1 MLLLGWLYWEN
12 AIDGVRELL
21 SAWDV
26 IGTALDRLDSMG
38 LKSLRT
44 VLAPAVVVALMLPL
58 VVVACLLLVAALMS
72 PVIARLVAAR
82 RFPALQRRADASTWR
97 GVLRWL
103 GRGLLAVLLAVL
115 LLAASLPFWWL
126 SVWAVLLPPL
136 IWGGLAAQL
145 LSAGALASH
154 ASAGERRALLK
165 QHRWPL
171 LVIGLVCGAL
181 ATLPLLL
188 WATGAVAFVLAPLLG
203 VVSVWL
209 YTLVFSFAAAW
220 FTHYLLAELQ
230 ALRVSVP
237 MPAESLETPARLEVP
252 FPD

>member
-26 IGTALDRLDSMG
+26 MGAALARLDSMG

-58 VVVACLLLVAALMS
+58 VVVACLLLVAVLMS

-82 RFPALQRRADASTWR
+82 RFPALQRRADASTR
-97 GVLRWL
+97 RSALRWL
-103 GRGLLAVLLAVL
+103 GKGLLAVL
-115 LLAASLPFWWL
+115 LLAASLPLGWL
-126 SVWAVLLPPL
+126 SVWAALLLPL
-136 IWGGLAAQL
+136 IWGGLAAQV

-171 LVIGLVCGAL
+171 LAIGLVCGAL

-209 YTLVFSFAAAW
+209 HALVFTFAAAW

-230 ALRVSVP
+230 ALRASVP
-237 MPAESLETPARLEVP
+237 MPAESLETPARPETP